1 MLFYNLQNEI
11 INGSSVNRIYTYIT
25 VLVRPTVLISGK
37 ECEACQASASCKIHI
52 TQSCILINWIV
63 KNGKRKLPILV
74 LGTNFNP
81 IKFSGGG
88 GSTKATGSNKVW
100 AIPGWCFFEEP
111 VSKSVFERRTSI
123 QTEVRSFPFNYALTP
138 GEVLPYKRLMGMFRW
153 MGSHFHGWIDYNG
166 AAFSISLL
174 EWGRTFSDFGGKKNS
189 SHLRLAQL
197 ANVPECLYC
206 RWKVECSSFIIR

>member
-88 GSTKATGSNKVW
+88 GGVNKSYGLKQGMSH
-100 AIPGWCFFEEP
+100 P
-111 VSKSVFERRTSI
+111 R
-123 QTEVRSFPFNYALTP
+123 L
-138 GEVLPYKRLMGMFRW
+138 VLF
-153 MGSHFHGWIDYNG
+153 
-166 AAFSISLL
+166 
-174 EWGRTFSDFGGKKNS
+174 
-189 SHLRLAQL
+189 
-197 ANVPECLYC
+197 
-206 RWKVECSSFIIR
+206 